1 MTKDNM
7 YDMLAMI
14 TSTDALDLAFG
25 IKGYTEETAKAI
37 LFYLTG
43 YNDFE
48 QFLEEETEEE
58 EIIF

>member
-1 MTKDNM
+1 MTKDVM
-7 YDMLAMI
+7 YDILATI

-48 QFLEEETEEE
+48 QFLEYE
-58 EIIF
+58 

>member
-1 MTKDNM
+1 MTKDMM
-7 YDMLAMI
+7 YDILAMI

-58 EIIF
+58 IIY

>member
-1 MTKDNM
+1 MTKDMM
-7 YDMLAMI
+7 YDILATI

-25 IKGYTEETAKAI
+25 IGGYTEETAKAI

-48 QFLEEETEEE
+48 QFLEYE
-58 EIIF
+58 